1 MGKTMARIQN
11 GVVVNLEFYDD
22 NVNETDKLKNVG
34 ELLIEIDDT
43 YADGK
48 FYRNGVEV
56 LTFRNRLKNMLSNY
70 DTALTELASYVSAP
84 VALSE
89 DDTEPTLEE
98 RKQAILIRL
107 NDMLSA
113 LDTLEVTPSE

>member
-22 NVNETDKLKNVG
+22 NANETDELKNVG

-43 YADGK
+43 YSDGK

-98 RKQAILIRL
+98 RKQSILIRL

>member
-22 NVNETDKLKNVG
+22 NANETDELKNVG

-43 YADGK
+43 YSDGK